1 MPVAEKPEGAGQS
14 AGAEQSGGSARAH
27 LGCYVYGVVPHDV
40 EPVPGALGV
49 GDPAGQVQVVRHGQ
63 IAALVSEINVARPLG
78 RPEDLRAHQE
88 LLDGAAT
95 TVPVLPFRFGAV
107 MTNAEAVAEELLAPQ
122 HEEFAAALEELR
134 GRAEYVIKGRYVEQ
148 AVLREI
154 LSENQQ
160 AARLRESLRRIGDPD
175 ASRAQR
181 IQLGEL
187 INQAVSAQRVADTR
201 TLGEALAG
209 HVVASRVRE
218 PTHEMDAAHVAV
230 LAEMAHQEE
239 LENAVS
245 QFARDCDGRITMRLL
260 GPMAPYDFAITHPPL
275 S

>member
-1 MPVAEKPEGAGQS
+1 MPVAEKPERAGQS
-14 AGAEQSGGSARAH
+14 EGSAGTRR
-27 LGCYVYGVVPHDV
+27 GCYVYGVVPHDV

-49 GDPAGQVQVVRHGQ
+49 GDPAGQVQVVRHGE
-63 IAALVSEINVARPLG
+63 IAAMVSEVTVARPLG

-88 LLDGAAT
+88 LLDGAAI

-107 MTNAEAVAEELLAPQ
+107 MTNAEAVAEELLAPR
-122 HEEFAAALEELR
+122 HDEFAAALEELN
-134 GRAEYVIKGRYVEQ
+134 GCAEYVIKGRYVEQ
-148 AVLREI
+148 TVLSEI
-154 LSENQQ
+154 LAENQH
-160 AARLRESLRRIGDPD
+160 AARLRESLVQIGDPD
-175 ASRAQR
+175 ASRDQR

-201 TLGEALAG
+201 TLGEVLAG

-230 LAEMAHQEE
+230 LAELALQER

-245 QFARDCDGRITMRLL
+245 QLARDWDGRITVRLL
-260 GPMAPYDFAITHPPL
+260 GPMAPYDFAITHP
-275 S
+275 STS

>member
-1 MPVAEKPEGAGQS
+1 
-14 AGAEQSGGSARAH
+14 
-27 LGCYVYGVVPHDV
+27 VPHDV

-49 GDPAGQVQVVRHGQ
+49 GESAGHVQVARHGE
-63 IAALVSEINVARPLG
+63 IAALVSEINVTRPLG

-88 LLDGAAT
+88 LLDGTAS

-107 MTNAEAVAEELLAPQ
+107 MTNAEAVAGELLAPQ
-122 HEEFAAALEELR
+122 HEEFAAALEGLH
-134 GRAEYVIKGRYVEQ
+134 GLAEYMIKGRYVGQ
-148 AVLREI
+148 TVLSEI
-154 LSENQQ
+154 LAENQQ

-187 INQAVSAQRVADTR
+187 INEAVCAKRVADTR
-201 TLGEALAG
+201 TLGEVLAG

-218 PTHEMDAAHVAV
+218 PTHEMDAVHLAV
-230 LAEMAHQEE
+230 LAELTHQQE

-245 QFARDCDGRITMRLL
+245 RLARDWHGRITVRLL
-260 GPMAPYDFAITHPPL
+260 GPMAPYDFAIT
-275 S
+275 